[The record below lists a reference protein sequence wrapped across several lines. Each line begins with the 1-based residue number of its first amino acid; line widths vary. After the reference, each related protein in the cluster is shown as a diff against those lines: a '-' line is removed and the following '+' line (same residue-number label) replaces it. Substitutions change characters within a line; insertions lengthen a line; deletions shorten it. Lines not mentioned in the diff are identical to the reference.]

1 MENKRSCGIR
11 GTDRK
16 PELIT
21 DNNPQPDNPTTRQR
35 QQHNSM
41 YASETRTA
49 QESAFKPPT
58 PDKNALAKPI
68 KPPKSRNNQAT
79 GRAILYQEGDFAHLH
94 KQFQAQHRHF
104 HPPKTKTPSR
114 NALKPPKQA
123 VSPKSGGR
131 NCHGRVKTS
140 RGVWEKPRN
149 CGIRGTDRKPELI
162 TDNTPNPA
170 AQQPDKGNSTTP
182 CTPAK
187 HEHHKNQHSNRHP
200 PPLTRL
206 HSPHTPIPSLLQAQ
220 VSPRLSGT

>member
-1 MENKRSCGIR
+1 
-11 GTDRK
+11 
-16 PELIT
+16 
-21 DNNPQPDNPTTRQR
+21 
-35 QQHNSM
+35 M
-41 YASETRTA
+41 YASETRTP
-49 QESAFKPPT
+49 QESTFKPPT

-162 TDNTPNPA
+162 TDNNPQPSSPTTRQRQQHNSMYASETRTPQESTFKPPPA
-170 AQQPDKGNSTTP
+170 ST
-182 CTPAK
+182 
-187 HEHHKNQHSNRHP
+187 HP
-200 PPLTRL
+200 PPLPTHTHSFPLTGSSFTAFIRNVNETRT
-206 HSPHTPIPSLLQAQ
+206 HPSQSNYNENA
-220 VSPRLSGT
+220 TH